1 MFTLR
6 EPKSRVMHNEDE
18 INEWKAS
25 KQLSELQQNYTLV
38 IQGCLVSQQQIMVTK
53 LDDWQREV
61 GVSRMPRSNDLV
73 TR

>member
-6 EPKSRVMHNEDE
+6 EPKSGVMHNEDE

-25 KQLSELQQNYTLV
+25 KQLSELQQNYTLM